1 MSFKMTE
8 SDLQES
14 FEASLDDTYPEV
26 TICGI
31 TFSPSRV
38 LREMDPIG
46 FQVSMSDYADNM
58 DIEVCEE
65 HELDTLG
72 NLWDAEFNESADSDM
87 EDEYG
92 PEAMDQW
99 KKQTAYAKEY
109 DDSMDGDAE
118 SALASAGWGTD
129 EDYGSAS
136 DMEEY

>member
-14 FEASLDDTYPEV
+14 FEASLDDMYPEV

-65 HELDTLG
+65 D
-72 NLWDAEFNESADSDM
+72 DM
-87 EDEYG
+87 DG
-92 PEAMDQW
+92 
-99 KKQTAYAKEY
+99 EY

>member
-14 FEASLDDTYPEV
+14 FEESLDDMYPEV

-31 TFSPSRV
+31 TFSASRV

-58 DIEVCEE
+58 DIEVCED

-72 NLWDAEFNESADSDM
+72 NLWDAEFNESANRN
-87 EDEYG
+87 
-92 PEAMDQW
+92 
-99 KKQTAYAKEY
+99 
-109 DDSMDGDAE
+109 
-118 SALASAGWGTD
+118 
-129 EDYGSAS
+129 
-136 DMEEY
+136 EEY

>member
-1 MSFKMTE
+1 MTE

-14 FEASLDDTYPEV
+14 FEESLDDMYPEV

-72 NLWDAEFNESADSDM
+72 NQWDREFNESANRDRT
-87 EDEYG
+87 DEYG

-99 KKQTAYAKEY
+99 KKQTAYNKEY
-109 DDSMDGDAE
+109 E
-118 SALASAGWGTD
+118 
-129 EDYGSAS
+129 
-136 DMEEY
+136 

>member
-72 NLWDAEFNESADSDM
+72 NLWDAEFNESANRDR
-87 EDEYG
+87 
-92 PEAMDQW
+92 
-99 KKQTAYAKEY
+99 
-109 DDSMDGDAE
+109 
-118 SALASAGWGTD
+118 TD
-129 EDYGSAS
+129 EDYGSYS
-136 DMEEY
+136 DIEEY

>member
-14 FEASLDDTYPEV
+14 FEASLDDIYPED

-31 TFSPSRV
+31 TLWASRV

-72 NLWDAEFNESADSDM
+72 NLQYELIMAANRDR
-87 EDEYG
+87 
-92 PEAMDQW
+92 
-99 KKQTAYAKEY
+99 
-109 DDSMDGDAE
+109 
-118 SALASAGWGTD
+118 TD
-129 EDYGSAS
+129 DYGSAS